1 MEKSEIT
8 VEPLKE
14 HLEHLSSHLQ
24 QYASHSNADPE
35 SIYLFD
41 ELARH
46 SFYMF
51 ADIIDY
57 LEQNQ

>member
-1 MEKSEIT
+1 MKKSVMTIQT
-8 VEPLKE
+8 LRE
-14 HLEHLSSHLQ
+14 HLEQYSFHLQ
-24 QYASHSNADPE
+24 QYASQSTADSE
-35 SIYLFD
+35 SIHLFD